1 MGKVL
6 FKDIRPYNPKTGN
19 KALDKEFKDEI
30 NNTAKQYKI
39 IGDFASGQSYYKYFA
54 LSTAIMC
61 LKENTLALV
70 EPSRWNDAYESLYY
84 EADYSK
90 VSTDYKTHP
99 KVYATC
105 LTNKKYDE
113 PAWRIYSGDDN
124 ICVQFEINRPL
135 FRYYL
140 LKSISNKDTIYEGA
154 IQYASKSTIDCI
166 WKKKIKNSKTGIDK
180 DNQLY
185 IKYIARPGSAF
196 SIDNYLN
203 LLLLKRD
210 DFFHEQ
216 ETRIIIVKKDDL
228 ENEETKAKETQSEI
242 TDATKRETIVNRG
255 GLIVLKNI
263 NWLDCIKRITIN
275 ANEKDYHYT
284 LLEKTINDKIDA
296 DIKDV
301 KQRDDYKQRLKPI
314 SYLVYGTKPPVL
326 TIDG

>member
-1 MGKVL
+1 MEKAK
-6 FKDIRPYNPKTGN
+6 FKDIRTYTPKTGD
-19 KALDKEFKDEI
+19 KDLDKEFKDEI
-30 NNTAKQYKI
+30 KNEAKQYKI
-39 IGDFASGQSYYKYFA
+39 IGDFASGPSYYKYFA
-54 LSTAIMC
+54 FDTAIKC
-61 LKENTLALV
+61 LEGNTLALV

-84 EADYSK
+84 EAVYSN
-90 VSTDYKTHP
+90 VSSDYKTHP

-113 PAWRIYSGDDN
+113 PAWRLYSGEDN

-140 LKSISNKDTIYEGA
+140 LKSISREDTIYEGA
-154 IQYASKSTIDCI
+154 IQYPSKSTIDCI
-166 WKKKIKNSKTGIDK
+166 WKKKIKDLKTGTDK
-180 DNQLY
+180 DNKLY
-185 IKYIARPGSAF
+185 IKFIARPSSTF

-203 LLLLKRD
+203 LLLLKRK
-210 DFFHEQ
+210 DFYHEQ

-228 ENEETKAKETQSEI
+228 DKKEPKAKETQTI
-242 TDATKRETIVNRG
+242 FTDATKRDTIVIRG

-263 NWLDCIKRITIN
+263 TWLECLKSITIN
-275 ANEKDYHYT
+275 VDEKDYHYT

-296 DIKDV
+296 EISDV
-301 KQRDDYKQRLKPI
+301 KKIDEYKKRLKPV